1 MSSLNRS
8 NFFRWFATCP
18 RGLEEA
24 LAHELHG
31 LAAQEIQLTHG
42 GVAFQGATELGYRVN
57 LESRVASRVLREVA
71 QGFYKHEDDI
81 FKLAFSINWP
91 AYFKASH
98 TLRVETV
105 AIRSPLKSIDFITL
119 RVKDAICDRFRQAD
133 GVRPSI
139 DTENPDVRVHVFLTD
154 ARVTLYLDTSGATLF
169 KRGWRLDKVAAPLR
183 ENLAAG
189 LLQLAGWNGTQPLLD
204 PFCGSGT
211 LAVEAAHIAQQ
222 IAPGIARPFGF
233 EKLNDF
239 DKALWRRLK
248 SAAEQRR
255 LNTSPVPI
263 FASDISGRACGVT
276 SQNAKRAGVDIQV
289 SISDARALQTPT
301 EMPGLL
307 IGNPPYGERVT
318 LSDGAHHQI
327 NRNDNARKHSSA
339 QSYADPD
346 ESFTTQPDTG
356 AENSLTDEHFFAEF
370 GSTLKKNF
378 AGWRVALISNDM
390 KLPSKLRLKPTR
402 KIPVFN
408 GALECRLFI
417 FDMVVGSNR
426 KQA

>member
-1 MSSLNRS
+1 MTPKSAD
-8 NFFRWFATCP
+8 FFRWFATCP
-18 RGLEEA
+18 RGLEEV
-24 LAHELHG
+24 LAHELQG
-31 LAAQEIQLTHG
+31 LAAQQIQLTHG
-42 GVAFQGATELGYRVN
+42 GVAFQGALELGYRVN

-91 AYFKASH
+91 SYFKPSH

-119 RVKDAICDRFRQAD
+119 RVKDAICDRFRQAS

-154 ARVTLYLDTSGATLF
+154 QRVTLYLDTSGGTLF
-169 KRGWRLDKVAAPLR
+169 KRGWRLDKVTAPLR

-189 LLQLAGWNGTQPLLD
+189 LLQLAGWNSTQPVLD

-211 LAVEAAHIAQQ
+211 LAIEAAHIAQQ

-248 SAAEQRR
+248 TAAEQRR
-255 LNTSPVPI
+255 LSNSPAPI
-263 FASDISGRACGVT
+263 FASDVSGRACGVT

-289 SISDARALQTPT
+289 NISDARALQAPT
-301 EMPGLL
+301 ETPGLL
-307 IGNPPYGERVT
+307 IGNPPYGERV
-318 LSDGAHHQI
+318 SV
-327 NRNDNARKHSSA
+327 RNVRDDVEADLEAGLESGEENAL
-339 QSYADPD
+339 AD
-346 ESFTTQPDTG
+346 EQ
-356 AENSLTDEHFFAEF
+356 FFAEF

-390 KLPSKLRLKPTR
+390 KLPNKLRLKPTR

-417 FDMVVGSNR
+417 FDMVAGSNR
-426 KQA
+426 KAG